1 MLSEI
6 QQKDKDLM
14 SPLILILKIIKSVD
28 KKKKR
33 NGSFPGAEETE

>member
-1 MLSEI
+1 
-6 QQKDKDLM
+6 M

-28 KKKKR
+28 QKKKKR

>member
-28 KKKKR
+28 KKKR